1 MGEILQKWN
10 CSGNHFCHLSHGRW
24 FPNIFILFENVWQL
38 SPRAEVGE
46 SNGKSTS
53 KFLLSHHSKCQTK
66 NTGKLRKIRFQPG
79 SIKISTFHLRIVC
92 CTCHIYQFDMCGK
105 NLPLYSFQFEF
116 CDEKQRET
124 LPTDPGFS
132 IIDINI
138 NITRQFFVSYY
149 VQHFS
154 LLVWRL
160 FGEDCRKMFDF
171 LCFGLSVSMD
181 SLPAIAVTKT
191 ILK

>member
-1 MGEILQKWN
+1 M
-10 CSGNHFCHLSHGRW
+10 SH
-24 FPNIFILFENVWQL
+24 QD
-38 SPRAEVGE
+38 
-46 SNGKSTS
+46 
-53 KFLLSHHSKCQTK
+53 QTE
-66 NTGKLRKIRFQPG
+66 KLRKIRFHPG

-92 CTCHIYQFDMCGK
+92 CTCHRYQFDMYNNNPNLFQHMRGK
-105 NLPLYSFQFEF
+105 NLPLYSFQFES
-116 CDEKQRET
+116 CDEKQKET
-124 LPTDPGFS
+124 LPTNPGFS